1 MTSAFILVLASVQG
15 TRSNVAHKKS
25 NLRLFLFNLGTSV
38 VEASVADEFLCLDTV
53 CFQFDCFLTEEGT
66 IVR

>member
-1 MTSAFILVLASVQG
+1 ML
-15 TRSNVAHKKS
+15 HKKS
-25 NLRLFLFNLGTSV
+25 NLRLFLFNPGTLV
-38 VEASVADEFLCLDTV
+38 VKANVADEFLCLDTV

>member
-1 MTSAFILVLASVQG
+1 ML
-15 TRSNVAHKKS
+15 HKKKS
-25 NLRLFLFNLGTSV
+25 NLRLFLFNPGTLV
-38 VEASVADEFLCLDTV
+38 VEANVADEFLCLDTV